1 MNLKSFLNDIDN
13 ACFDKNK
20 ETLQYF
26 IREFARNLPEKERD
40 TFLKKLISAKN
51 EFSNKVHLV
60 DTEIENDILKEI
72 DSLVKYFSTL
82 DPKTVYIDSEYNEDF
97 DYVYDG
103 LPDEDSF
110 DFSDDGELLD
120 KIERACYVIH
130 QCYEYELFDKGWPL
144 VNTLINLK
152 IPVKG
157 DLPDMHGLN
166 ILTISDLTDYEIV
179 SQDDISG
186 VLSEVLP
193 FIYFNFSPENRV
205 KVTMNL
211 LTDRDN
217 CLSLPFN
224 SLKKLKHIDLK
235 ELDEFYI
242 QIMAELIK
250 EKDSYSKSSLIKDL
264 IENISDPM
272 VVVSEAKKY
281 LKTYPEIMYKHI
293 MSLVEKTTISSIPEG
308 SDEKENALSSVLSLV
323 LECVPEI
330 PPKFYEKEQITELGI
345 LLANKLKRQNDL
357 EKLCVDLFSLNA
369 CPLNYL
375 KLRYYSEDFHKYD
388 AIIQNIYEN
397 EHKKDKC
404 SEKDLD
410 FCDLQL
416 SGFYDNYS
424 FNGYLLMKI
433 LDGRAFEFSRCEN
446 KQLTYQNFKGSL
458 LYASLLLGY
467 LVLSK
472 KYCSK
477 RSFEFAS
484 STLSNIFTLYP
495 ILAFSGYTYTLKKA
509 ELLNDKLTSEVVL
522 KHWQKHTSIQNN
534 YEEELFKQIDKNFNA
549 LIESAL
555 DSRRPNLYENI
566 INWILILLNLYQIN
580 EMKDKKESLLKY
592 LTTKHSTKKVFI
604 QKLKKFGIIK

>member
-1 MNLKSFLNDIDN
+1 MNLKAFLNDIDN
-13 ACFDKNK
+13 VCFEINK

-40 TFLKKLISAKN
+40 TFLNKLISAKN
-51 EFSNKVHLV
+51 EFSNKAHLV
-60 DTEIENDILKEI
+60 DTEIKNDILKEI

-120 KIERACYVIH
+120 NIERACYIIH

-157 DLPDMHGLN
+157 DLAKMHGLN
-166 ILTISDLTDYEIV
+166 ILTISDLSDYEV
-179 SQDDISG
+179 VCQDDISD
-186 VLSEVLP
+186 VLNETLP
-193 FIYFNFSPENRV
+193 FIYFSFSPENRI
-205 KVTMNL
+205 KVTMKL
-211 LTDRDN
+211 LTDDDN
-217 CLSLPFN
+217 SLTLSFN

-242 QIMAELIK
+242 HLIAELIK
-250 EKDSYSKSSLIKDL
+250 EKDSYRKSSWIKDL
-264 IENISDPM
+264 IENISDPI

-281 LKTYPEIMYKHI
+281 LKTYPEIMYRHI

-323 LECVPEI
+323 LECVPDI
-330 PPKFYEKEQITELGI
+330 PAEFYEKEQITELGI

-397 EHKKDKC
+397 EHKNDKC

-410 FCDLQL
+410 LRDLCL

-433 LDGRAFEFSRCEN
+433 LDGRAFELCDCEN
-446 KQLTYQNFKGSL
+446 NQLTCQNFKNSL
-458 LYASLLLGY
+458 LYAALLLGY

-472 KYCSK
+472 ENCPK

-484 STLSNIFTLYP
+484 STLSNVFTLYTH
-495 ILAFSGYTYTLKKA
+495 LSFSGYTYMLKKA
-509 ELLNDKLTSEVVL
+509 ELLNDNLTSEMVL

-534 YEEELFKQIDKNFNA
+534 YEEELFKQIDKNFFA

-555 DSRRPNLYENI
+555 DSRKPSLYENI
-566 INWILILLNLYQIN
+566 INWILILLNLYETKERN
-580 EMKDKKESLLKY
+580 DKKESLLKY
-592 LTTKHSTKKVFI
+592 LMAKHSTKKGFI
-604 QKLKKFGIIK
+604 QKLNKLVRNN